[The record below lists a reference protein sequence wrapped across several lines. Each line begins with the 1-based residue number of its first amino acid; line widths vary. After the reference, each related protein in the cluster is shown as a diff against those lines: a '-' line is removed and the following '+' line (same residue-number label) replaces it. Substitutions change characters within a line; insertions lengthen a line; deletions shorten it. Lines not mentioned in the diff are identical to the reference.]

1 MAEILRLNAI
11 IQTENMK
18 GNMFV
23 FSILR
28 TWQNIFEVFQLIKNV
43 RIIVHKKEELMKYE
57 SEDILPTNIC
67 STQKWIFYKCYNG
80 NLIFAWIY
88 Q

>member
-18 GNMFV
+18 GNM

-67 STQKWIFYKCYNG
+67 STQKWIFYKCYYG

>member
-28 TWQNIFEVFQLIKNV
+28 TWQNMFEVFQLIKNV

-57 SEDILPTNIC
+57 SENILPTNIC
-67 STQKWIFYKCYNG
+67 STQK
-80 NLIFAWIY
+80 
-88 Q
+88 

>member
-11 IQTENMK
+11 IQTKNIK

-67 STQKWIFYKCYNG
+67 STQK
-80 NLIFAWIY
+80 
-88 Q
+88 

>member
-11 IQTENMK
+11 IQMENMK

-43 RIIVHKKEELMKYE
+43 RIIVHKKEELMKIFCQQISVPLKTEYF
-57 SEDILPTNIC
+57 TNVIMV
-67 STQKWIFYKCYNG
+67 T
-80 NLIFAWIY
+80 
-88 Q
+88 

>member
-1 MAEILRLNAI
+1 M
-11 IQTENMK
+11 
-18 GNMFV
+18 
-23 FSILR
+23 
-28 TWQNIFEVFQLIKNV
+28 FEVFQLIKNV
-43 RIIVHKKEELMKYE
+43 RIIVLKKELMKYE

-80 NLIFAWIY
+80 KLIFAWIY

>member
-1 MAEILRLNAI
+1 
-11 IQTENMK
+11 
-18 GNMFV
+18 MFV

-43 RIIVHKKEELMKYE
+43 RIIAHKKELMKYE

-67 STQKWIFYKCYNG
+67 STQKLIFYKCYNG
-80 NLIFAWIY
+80 NLIFA
-88 Q
+88 

>member
-23 FSILR
+23 FLILR
-28 TWQNIFEVFQLIKNV
+28 TWQNIFEVFQLVKNV
-43 RIIVHKKEELMKYE
+43 RIIVHKKEELE
-57 SEDILPTNIC
+57 LCPHPWIRELRSPTKVVLLTLHLC
-67 STQKWIFYKCYNG
+67 AFTQATLC
-80 NLIFAWIY
+80 
-88 Q
+88 

>member
-1 MAEILRLNAI
+1 MQHLSEMAEILRLNAI

-28 TWQNIFEVFQLIKNV
+28 TWQNMFEVFQLIKNV

-67 STQKWIFYKCYNG
+67 STQK
-80 NLIFAWIY
+80 
-88 Q
+88 

>member
-28 TWQNIFEVFQLIKNV
+28 TLQNIFEVFQLIKYV

-57 SEDILPTNIC
+57 SEDILATNIC
-67 STQKWIFYKCYNG
+67 STQKWLFFKCYNG
-80 NLIFAWIY
+80 NLIFAWVY

>member
-28 TWQNIFEVFQLIKNV
+28 TWQNIFEVFKLIKNV
-43 RIIVHKKEELMKYE
+43 RIIVHKKEELMKSE
-57 SEDILPTNIC
+57 SENILPTNIC
-67 STQKWIFYKCYNG
+67 SNQK
-80 NLIFAWIY
+80 
-88 Q
+88 

>member
-1 MAEILRLNAI
+1 MSGMAEILRLNAI

-43 RIIVHKKEELMKYE
+43 RIIVHKKEELVKYE

-67 STQKWIFYKCYNG
+67 STQK
-80 NLIFAWIY
+80 
-88 Q
+88 

>member
-11 IQTENMK
+11 IQMENMK

-57 SEDILPTNIC
+57 SEDILPINIC
-67 STQKWIFYKCYNG
+67 STQK
-80 NLIFAWIY
+80 
-88 Q
+88 